1 MMTTDQPVHSLMPS
15 RTSHR
20 ATTRM
25 STILGIP
32 TRRSLQWS
40 WMKSTRTLR
49 ICCNVARESHWQLL
63 RQPLMV
69 CLLRKVCTHICVN
82 EREHGWWSFFH
93 FVSSWVVSSSVQSIN
108 PSLTSLLSSPIYSIG
123 FGKPSSSLQQQQR
136 NKKSSSSPYVG
147 IGPPDTPPR
156 RINDVTKP
164 EYDDQ
169 GYTLYQNEETGEKKR
184 VFEALVDYPCRFTM
198 KIVGAKEGAFV
209 EEMVDLVAET
219 CHVTADQVSY
229 STKEMGKWTSVT
241 VEAPVESAEML
252 YGLYENVD
260 RDPRVKFKF

>member
-1 MMTTDQPVHSLMPS
+1 MELDEIDKNIADLLQRRKRKPLA
-15 RTSHR
+15 
-20 ATTRM
+20 ATP
-25 STILGIP
+25 STINGVP
-32 TRRSLQWS
+32 TSKG
-40 WMKSTRTLR
+40 MYTYT
-49 ICCNVARESHWQLL
+49 
-63 RQPLMV
+63 
-69 CLLRKVCTHICVN
+69 CVN
-82 EREHGWWSFFH
+82 EREHGWWPFFH
-93 FVSSWVVSSSVQSIN
+93 FVSSWVVSSSNKSIH
-108 PSLTSLLSSPIYSIG
+108 PHSLTSLLSSPIYSIG